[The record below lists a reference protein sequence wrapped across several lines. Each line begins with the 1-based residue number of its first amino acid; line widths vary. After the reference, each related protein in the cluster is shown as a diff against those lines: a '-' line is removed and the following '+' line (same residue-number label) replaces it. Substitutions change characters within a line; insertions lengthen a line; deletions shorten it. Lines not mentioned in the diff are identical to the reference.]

1 MPRYPHKDN
10 VPCFL
15 TFATFCAMN
24 KYFLIFCLRV
34 SNRLIVNNIF
44 YLYTV
49 TLRVCVV
56 RKKYLEEKDDFNL
69 FFKSTE
75 AKQLA
80 QQGIEQILPPKKVR
94 RPLPLLLSPSFF
106 YAVCVQWIKIIWN
119 SQAAKKD
126 RSLSTPPSILWP
138 CCYTTPKYWLSE
150 LHQPTGCP
158 GNIL

>member
-1 MPRYPHKDN
+1 
-10 VPCFL
+10 
-15 TFATFCAMN
+15 MN

-80 QQGIEQILPPKKVR
+80 QQGIEQILPQKKVR

-106 YAVCVQWIKIIWN
+106 YAVCVLNKN
-119 SQAAKKD
+119 NMKFS
-126 RSLSTPPSILWP
+126 
-138 CCYTTPKYWLSE
+138 
-150 LHQPTGCP
+150 G
-158 GNIL
+158 G